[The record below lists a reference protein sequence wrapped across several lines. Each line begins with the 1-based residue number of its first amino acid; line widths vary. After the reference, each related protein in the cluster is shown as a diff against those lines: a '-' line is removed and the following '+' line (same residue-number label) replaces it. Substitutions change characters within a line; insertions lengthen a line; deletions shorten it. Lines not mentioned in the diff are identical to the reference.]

1 MNKSKKGIQILLA
14 GMIIVLSACSSK
26 TGTSTESPKAS
37 TAATTAAGETAAAQS
52 APDPFGKAAN
62 PITIKIGKDVDS
74 SDKSL
79 PAGDSP
85 ENNQYT
91 RYVKDNLNIDTKIVW
106 QAQTGKDYDQKVNL
120 SIASND
126 LPDAL
131 VVKDTQFRQMVKSGQ
146 LADLTD
152 VYNKYASPA
161 MKHIIET
168 TNGLAL
174 KAVTVDGKMYALPNV
189 TTESDMVHMMW
200 IRKDWLDKLGLQPPK
215 TMDDLEKVAKAFVE
229 QDPDGNGKKDTIGI
243 TGPQLGGLINAD
255 FINPNNNNYGFDPI
269 FASYH
274 SYPGFWLKGADGKTV
289 YGSLQ
294 PETKQA
300 LSKLR
305 DLYANGLIDK
315 EMSIRKDAQE
325 LIKNGTSGIYFGLW
339 WAGGYGPLADAIKN
353 NPKANW
359 QAYAAPL
366 DVNGEF
372 TPHMGNPTN
381 QYLVVRKGY
390 EHPEAAI
397 QMENL
402 LLRDESKFNV
412 DVNIGNYPLRVVFAP
427 MDEMDVTYKTLK
439 EILAG
444 TKKPED
450 IDMPGYKLLKAD
462 AQNVKKVKLEPY
474 DKYDIQYW
482 NPNADLGVWKRMYST
497 FVGMAPLQQPY
508 KKTYSVT
515 YTQTKT
521 VASKWTTLDKL
532 EKETFL
538 KIIMGAAPLDSF
550 DKFVQD
556 WKRQGGDQILTE
568 IDESVKQ

>member
-1 MNKSKKGIQILLA
+1 MSKSKKGIQILLA
-14 GMIIVLSACSSK
+14 GMIIVLTACSQSNSSK
-26 TGTSTESPKAS
+26 ESPNSS
-37 TAATTAAGETAAAQS
+37 TAAVHKAA
-52 APDPFGKAAN
+52 DPFGKSEK
-62 PITIKIGKDVDS
+62 PITLKIGKEVDA

-91 RYVKDNLNIDTKIVW
+91 RYVKENLNIDTKIVW
-106 QAQTGKDYDQKVNL
+106 QAAGGKDYEQKVNL

-131 VVKDTQFRQMVKSGQ
+131 VVKETQFRQMVKSGQ
-146 LADLTD
+146 LEDLTD
-152 VYNKYASPA
+152 VYNKYASPTI
-161 MKHIIET
+161 KGIIET

-174 KAVTVDGKMYALPNV
+174 KSVTVDGKMYALPNV
-189 TTESDMVHMMW
+189 TPESDMVHYMW

-215 TMDDLEKVAKAFVE
+215 TMDELEKVAKAFVE
-229 QDPDGNGKKDTIGI
+229 QDPDGNGKADTIGI
-243 TGPQLGGLINAD
+243 AGPQLGGKLNAD
-255 FINPNNNNYGFDPI
+255 FINPNSNNYGFDPI
-269 FASYH
+269 FASFH
-274 SYPGFWLKGADGKTV
+274 SYPGYWLKGSNGKAT
-289 YGSLQ
+289 YGSIQ

-305 DLYANGLIDK
+305 DFYSKGLIDK

-325 LIKNGTSGIYFGLW
+325 SIKNGTAGIYFGVW
-339 WAGGYGPLADAIKN
+339 WSGGYGPLADAFKN

-359 QAYAAPL
+359 QAYTAPL

-372 TPHMGNPTN
+372 TPHMGNPSN

-397 QMENL
+397 QMQNL
-402 LLRDESKFNV
+402 LYRDESKF
-412 DVNIGNYPLRVVFAP
+412 DVNVAIGNYPLRLVFAS
-427 MDEMDVTYKTLK
+427 MDVMDVTYKMLK
-439 EILAG
+439 EVLAG

-450 IDMPGYKLLKAD
+450 LNLPGYNLLKSD
-462 AQNVKKVKLEPY
+462 AENVKKVKLEPY
-474 DKYDIQYW
+474 DNYDIQYW

-497 FVGMAPLQQPY
+497 FVGISPLQKPY

-515 YTQTKT
+515 YSQTKT
-521 VASKWTTLDKL
+521 MESRWAALDKL

-550 DKFVQD
+550 DQFVLD
-556 WKRQGGDQILTE
+556 WKKQGGDQILAE
-568 IDESVKQ
+568 IDEVAKP